1 MLQRHHSSEI
11 GKKLLVTMAKLESH
25 YKTHEATHGLPAYKW
40 AHQNSINNSVLW
52 ITIMLFQLYSE
63 KIVHLAQMAEN
74 TGSDQMIREHT
85 WPAKVRRC
93 LYRMM
98 GS

>member
-1 MLQRHHSSEI
+1 
-11 GKKLLVTMAKLESH
+11 MAKLESH

-40 AHQNSINNSVLW
+40 VHLNSINNSVLW

-74 TGSDQMIREHT
+74 TALDQMIRELT
-85 WPAKVRRC
+85 WPAKVKRC
-93 LYRMM
+93 FYRMM
-98 GS
+98 GL